1 MKSTG
6 HIDWLSV
13 TFPADLNEQILE
25 AYVGHFKTIGSGSHG
40 YARRAQSNTGAILL
54 ADGETRQGKSLTLSG
69 QVLEIL
75 RSTVETD
82 APLLDLVNLHKGRA
96 SRIDLALNILEGAT
110 TPALL
115 WQDYQ
120 AGLVRT
126 KARGNKALSTAESGV
141 EGFYIGSLKSDKFLR
156 VYDKALE
163 NRLQGKNWTRL
174 ELVCR
179 KLVARSYVQ
188 AMCNQKSLR
197 PFINKA
203 IAEFA
208 DFAASDDFREAT
220 SQEDADLPILGRK
233 EPKFWRWMSSQVV
246 PAMVYRQQAYP
257 EENVGAAL
265 NLLFQRLLAKRS
277 MLTKPNDP
285 LLDNED

>member
-1 MKSTG
+1 MHSTG
-6 HIDWLSV
+6 HIDWLSA
-13 TFPADLNEQILE
+13 TFPADLDERILE
-25 AYVGHFKTIGSGSHG
+25 VYFGHFKTIGTGSHG
-40 YARRAQSNTGAILL
+40 YNRRAQSNTGAILL
-54 ADGETRQGKSLTLSG
+54 ADGETRQGKSLTLTG
-69 QVLEIL
+69 QVLEVL
-75 RSTVETD
+75 RSTLETD
-82 APLLDLVNLHKGRA
+82 APLLDMVNLHKGRA
-96 SRIDLALNILEGAT
+96 SRIDLALNILEGTA

-115 WQDYQ
+115 WADYQ
-120 AGLVRT
+120 SGLVRT
-126 KARGNKALSTAESGV
+126 KARGNKALSTAEGGV
-141 EGFYIGSLKSDKFLR
+141 EGFYVGSLKSDKFLR

-220 SQEDADLPILGRK
+220 SQEDADLPVLGRK

-277 MLTKPNDP
+277 LLTKPNDP
-285 LLDNED
+285 LLDKED